1 MMNFIFGMQI
11 NIEVFYKLI
20 LSFWLYI
27 TRHAQGTQNNKLAYL
42 CIISRNWLYEIA
54 VWNWFFADKHKYF
67 LQVDSTLWV
76 WVYIA
81 WHVQTTENIKF
92 TISLQYFKE
101 NLKDEVE
108 FCLLIIVKGFFK
120 VILSLSF

>member
-1 MMNFIFGMQI
+1 MPK
-11 NIEVFYKLI
+11 VPK
-20 LSFWLYI
+20 
-27 TRHAQGTQNNKLAYL
+27 
-42 CIISRNWLYEIA
+42 IISLHIFAVSPEIDCMKLRYGID
-54 VWNWFFADKHKYF
+54 FLSADKHKYF

-81 WHVQTTENIKF
+81 WHVQITENIKF